1 MTMGTSTK
9 GLSPIISAIPGQV
22 GYRASAP
29 QTGFEVGLSPLKDA
43 RLGPARMLG
52 AEPRHF
58 LIEVEG
64 GPGRHHAK
72 NFGVTG
78 HLHAKRDLD
87 QASLNIL

>member
-1 MTMGTSTK
+1 
-9 GLSPIISAIPGQV
+9 
-22 GYRASAP
+22 
-29 QTGFEVGLSPLKDA
+29 
-43 RLGPARMLG
+43 MLG
-52 AEPRHF
+52 AELRHF

-72 NFGVTG
+72 NFGVMG